1 MAGRRLKT
9 PPEPTRAPSA
19 SGRAERRQLT
29 VLFCDMVGS
38 TRIAAELGAEDW
50 REMLRAYQQSV
61 AGVVERFDGSVAQY
75 LGDGVVAYFG
85 HPSAH
90 EDDAERAVRAGL
102 AIVEAVAA
110 RSPELEARYGRAL
123 AVRVGIHT
131 GPVVVG
137 EVGSGERYETL
148 AVGATT
154 NVAARVQAE
163 AGPDTVLISAATL
176 RLVRGI
182 FVTDDL
188 GPHDLKGLAAPV
200 QLYRVLGSTGASTR
214 LDVASIEGL
223 TPFVGRGEQV
233 DLLHESWRLAREGRG
248 QVVLLGGEAGI
259 GKSRLVREFRNRLAN
274 ESQRWIECRASKFH
288 RHSAFHPLSQL
299 IEETLSLE
307 SGSPAEE
314 QLSQLAEELGAAG
327 LEPSEAVPLFASL
340 LGLPLPE
347 RESPF
352 AVSAEARRRL
362 MLEAL
367 SKWLLALAE
376 PQPVVLVIEDLHWI
390 DSSSLDLLGLLIDRV
405 SNAPVL
411 LLPTFRPSFEPPWP
425 VESHVRSV
433 TLNPLTR
440 AQTDAMVQGV
450 TGGTSLP
457 DAVRDQVVSKT
468 DGVPLFVEE
477 FTQTVLESGLLAR
490 HEDQYEETGPIPNFA
505 VPSTL
510 QDSLMARLDRLGPAK
525 NVAQLASVLG
535 RDFSGELLAAVAT
548 DAQSLDRDLHLLV
561 SAGILQRTVASTSAS
576 YTFKHALI
584 QETAYQSLLKATRRA
599 WHARVANA
607 MERHFAAQAVA
618 EPERLAR
625 HCEEGGLIE
634 KGVSYYQSAAEQAR
648 QRSAS
653 SETIRHLSRG
663 IELLRT
669 LPESLARSKREL
681 MLQIELGMTLV
692 ATEGWGSRDAEA
704 AYRRA
709 RALCD
714 HIGELPQVFR
724 VMRGLITFYSARAE
738 LGTAHDLAERLM
750 QLAEQAGESHLL
762 LLAHQQLGILRY
774 FEGKPTEALE
784 QFEQAIALYDPAEHR
799 YLTQLHGEDLGV
811 FARIWM
817 AWPQWLLGH
826 PDQAVDTSRE
836 ALELG
841 EQVNHRF
848 SLAYAFV
855 WTAILHVMRR
865 EPERAREMA
874 ERAISISERQGFAFL
889 LAEGEL
895 VRAWSRLQ
903 APLDARAMKAAA
915 AEFKECV
922 ARVGGRGILANGP
935 MMVGYLADSYH
946 RAGQYPQALASV
958 NAGLAL
964 SQATGQMQWDAELHR
979 MKGEFLL
986 HEQGDE
992 DEVEQLFHRGLEIAR
1007 SQKALS
1013 LELRVAVS
1021 LGRLWKKQG
1030 QPARARE
1037 LIAPIYAQ
1045 FTEGFDCPDLV
1056 EARSLLGELDSG
1068 AASSE

>member
-1 MAGRRLKT
+1 MASRRLKEPT
-9 PPEPTRAPSA
+9 EPTRAPSA
-19 SGRAERRQLT
+19 SGGAERRQLT

-50 REMLRAYQQSV
+50 REMLRAYQHSV

-110 RSPELEARYGRAL
+110 RSPELEARYGRGL

-188 GPHDLKGLAAPV
+188 GPHELKGLAAPV
-200 QLYRVLGSTGASTR
+200 RLYRVIGSTRASTR

-223 TPFVGRGEQV
+223 TPFVGRGEEV
-233 DLLHESWRLAREGRG
+233 DLLHNSWRLAREGRG

-259 GKSRLVREFRNRLAN
+259 GKSRLVWEFRNHLAN
-274 ESQRWIECRASKFH
+274 EPHRWIECRASKFH

-307 SGSPAEE
+307 PESPAEE
-314 QLSQLAEELGAAG
+314 QLSQLAGELGAVG
-327 LEPSEAVPLFASL
+327 LEASEVAPLFASL

-362 MLEAL
+362 TLEAL

-376 PQPVVLVIEDLHWI
+376 PEPVVLVIEDLHWI

-405 SNAPVL
+405 SNAAVL
-411 LLPTFRPSFEPPWP
+411 LLPTFRPSLEPPWP
-425 VESHVRSV
+425 AESHVRCV
-433 TLNPLTR
+433 MLNPLTR

-450 TGGTSLP
+450 TGGASLP
-457 DAVRDQVVSKT
+457 DAVRDQVVRKT

-477 FTQTVLESGLLAR
+477 FTQTVLESGLLSK
-490 HEDQYEETGPIPNFA
+490 YEETGPIHNFS
-505 VPSTL
+505 VPATL
-510 QDSLMARLDRLGPAK
+510 HDSLMARLDQLGPAK

-535 RDFSGELLAAVAT
+535 RDFSRELLAAVAT
-548 DAQSLDRDLHLLV
+548 DAQSLDRDLPLLV
-561 SAGILQRTVASTSAS
+561 SAGILQRTGASTSAS

-584 QETAYQSLLKATRRA
+584 QDTAYQSLLKATRGA

-634 KGVSYYQSAAEQAR
+634 KAVSYYERAAEQAR

-669 LPESLARSKREL
+669 LPESIARSKHEL

-692 ATEGWGSRDAEA
+692 ATEGWGSGDAEA

-709 RALCD
+709 RALCE

-724 VMRGLITFYSARAE
+724 VMRGLITFYVARAE

-762 LLAHQQLGILRY
+762 LLAHQQLGILHY

-799 YLTQLHGEDLGV
+799 HLAQLHGEDLGV

-826 PDQAVDTSRE
+826 PDQAVETSRE
-836 ALELG
+836 ALELS

-874 ERAISISERQGFAFL
+874 ERAISICERQGFAFL

-903 APLDARAMKAAA
+903 APLDALAMKAAA
-915 AEFKECV
+915 AEFQECV
-922 ARVGGRGILANGP
+922 TRVGGRGILANGP
-935 MMVGYLADSYH
+935 MMLGYLAEAYH
-946 RAGQYPQALASV
+946 RAGQIAQALGSLD
-958 NAGLAL
+958 AGLAL
-964 SQATGQMQWDAELHR
+964 SNATGQMQWDAELLR
-979 MKGEFLL
+979 MKGELRL
-986 HEQGDE
+986 QDEADE
-992 DEVEQLFHRGLEIAR
+992 DEVEDLFRRALEIAR
-1007 SQKALS
+1007 SQKAES
-1013 LELRVAVS
+1013 LELRVALS
-1021 LGRLWKKQG
+1021 LGRLWRKQG

-1037 LIAPIYAQ
+1037 LIAPIYAE

-1056 EARSLLGELDSG
+1056 EARALLQELESG
-1068 AASSE
+1068 VAPSE